1 MYVFEL
7 TIAKRYALMQ
17 DAREALSRH
26 GYEGM
31 RLFAELEV
39 VAESKVDDLEDLI
52 DVRPYR

>member
-17 DAREALSRH
+17 AAREELSRH

-39 VAESKVDDLEDLI
+39 VAESRVEDLEDLI
-52 DVRPYR
+52 DIRPYK